1 MRVPLSYNGDALLH
15 ATFIKGLIDNGWYWQ
30 NKYLAA
36 PTGLEMYDFPAVD
49 TVPILII
56 KFITLFTSNPFLAL
70 NLFYLLTFPLVT
82 IFALFVFRQFNF
94 SYGTSLVSSLL
105 YTFMPY
111 HFMRGESH
119 LFLNA
124 YYLVP
129 LIVMLLLWVVSG
141 KLFRSD
147 TGEGS
152 TPILNLT
159 RREVILSIVICVLAG
174 SSGLYYPF
182 FSCFLMLVAGV
193 LAYARFKNLRAVVPA
208 VVLTGV
214 IAVTTLINVSPTL
227 YYRYKHGDAGVT
239 LRGPNEAETYALKI
253 AQLVL
258 PITGHRIGALR
269 TRKDLYNT
277 SPLVNEN
284 DTAALGVVGT
294 IGFIAL
300 FAFLFLGTRRN
311 IVDPAQPGTLLHDLS
326 LLNLASVL
334 LGTIGGIGSLV
345 AYLAFPGIRSYNRIS
360 IFIAFFALFTV
371 SIGVDRIFGKTRT
384 QTTRRL
390 AFYVALG
397 LLLFLGVLDQ
407 TTKYYVP
414 DYEGTKASF
423 SSDAAFVKSI
433 ERVLPPGDMIFQLP
447 YVPFPEHPGFNK
459 MVDYDH
465 FRAYLHSSRLR
476 WSYGAMKF
484 RERDLWQKQ
493 LINLPTNR
501 FVQALAFSGFSG
513 LYIDRYG
520 YSDKGQ
526 SKEAE
531 LSAALGV
538 SPTVS
543 QDGRLVFFDMT
554 PFNQRLRQE
563 HSHDWAQ
570 QEDLALHPL
579 FLDWT
584 GGFSGLESSANKTW
598 RWSSETGE
606 LRFGNNAE
614 RPRTV
619 TLEMAFATGYGEES
633 DLVLSGLI
641 SEQLKVNEN
650 PRSYS
655 KTITIPPGS
664 HVIRFTSNARRV
676 DAPLDPRVL
685 MFRVENFRLVEVD

>member
-15 ATFIKGLIDNGWYWQ
+15 ATFIKGIIDNGWYWQ
-30 NKYLAA
+30 NNYIGA
-36 PTGLEMYDFPAVD
+36 PGGLKMYDYPAVD

-70 NLFYLLTFPLVT
+70 NLFYLLTFPFVT
-82 IFALFVFRQFNF
+82 ISALFVFRQFNF

-119 LFLNA
+119 LFLSA

-129 LIVMLLLWVVSG
+129 LVVMVLLWVVSG

-152 TPILNLT
+152 TPGLNLT
-159 RREVILSIVICVLAG
+159 RHELVLSIVICILVG

-182 FSCFLMLVAGV
+182 FSCFFLFIAGV
-193 LAYARFKNLRAVVPA
+193 LAYARFKSLRAVVPA
-208 VVLTGV
+208 AVLTGV
-214 IAVTTLINVSPTL
+214 IVVTTVINVSPTL

-239 LRGPNEAETYALKI
+239 LRGPSEAETYSLKI

-269 TRKDLYNT
+269 VRKDLYNT

-284 DTAALGVVGT
+284 DTASLGFVGT
-294 IGFIAL
+294 IGFVAL
-300 FAFLFLGTRRN
+300 FAFLFLGSRRN
-311 IVDPAQPGTLLHDLS
+311 VVDPAQPGTLLHDLS
-326 LLNLASVL
+326 LLNLAAVL

-360 IFIAFFALFTV
+360 IFIGFFALFAF
-371 SIGVDRIFGKTRT
+371 SIGTDRILGKIGI

-390 AFYVALG
+390 AFFVALLF
-397 LLLFLGVLDQ
+397 LLVLGVLDQ
-407 TTKYYVP
+407 TGRHNIPNYNEVNV
-414 DYEGTKASF
+414 SF
-423 SSDAAFVKSI
+423 SSDAAFVENI
-433 ERVLPPGDMIFQLP
+433 ERVVPGGMIFQLP
-447 YVPFPEHPGFNK
+447 YVPFPEYPRFNR
-459 MVDYDH
+459 MIDYDH
-465 FRAYLHSSRLR
+465 FRGYLHSHRLR
-476 WSYGAMKF
+476 WSYGVMKL
-484 RERDLWQKQ
+484 REWDRWQRE
-493 LINLPTNR
+493 LIDLPTNQ
-501 FVQALAFSGFSG
+501 FVEALAFSGFHG
-513 LYIDRYG
+513 LYVDRNGYG
-520 YSDKGQ
+520 DNGQ

-531 LSAALGV
+531 LSGALGV

-543 QDGRLVFFDMT
+543 PDGRLVFFDMT
-554 PFNQRLRQE
+554 SFNQRLRQQ
-563 HSHDWAQ
+563 HSQDWAQ
-570 QEDLALHPL
+570 QQDLALHPL
-579 FLDWT
+579 FLDWG
-584 GGFSGLESSANKTW
+584 GGFSGLESSGDKTW
-598 RWSSETGE
+598 HWSSETGE
-606 LRFGNNAE
+606 LRFSNNAE

-619 TLEMAFATGYGEES
+619 TLDMAFATGHKEES

-641 SEQLKVNEN
+641 SEQLKVNDN
-650 PRSYS
+650 PRAYS

-664 HVIRFTSNARRV
+664 QVIRFTSNARRV

-685 MFRVENFRLVEVD
+685 IFRIENFRLAKLD